1 MTLSEAL
8 KKLTSG
14 ESLSREETKTVF
26 QTIMSGEATDAQIG
40 ALLIALRM
48 KGESVDE
55 ITGAAEIMREK
66 ATAVLPESRKNLVD
80 TCGTGGDGSNT
91 FNIST
96 AVAFVAAGAGA
107 RVAKHGNRS
116 VSSKSGSADVLEA
129 LGVNV
134 SISSDKMKFCLDEV
148 GISFLFAP
156 ALHKAMKYAIGPR
169 KEMAVRTI
177 FNLLGP
183 LTNPAG
189 AQNQLLG
196 VYDSGL
202 TEPLAHVLKNMGS
215 TRAFVVHGMNR
226 IDEVSISDSTRIS
239 ELHEGA
245 VETYMVSPKDFG
257 IPSAPESSILGG
269 TAADNADV
277 LRAVFSGQ
285 KGPHRDVVRLN
296 AAFAIAAAG
305 LTQTPNE
312 GLEAAT
318 EAIDSGVA
326 MQKLNTLVEVSN
338 S

>member
-1 MTLSEAL
+1 MTLHEAL
-8 KKLTSG
+8 KKLISG
-14 ESLSREETKTVF
+14 ESLTRAETRSVF
-26 QTIMSGEATDAQIG
+26 QIIMSGEATDAQIG
-40 ALLIALRM
+40 AFLIALRM
-48 KGESVDE
+48 KGETADE

-66 ATAVLPESRKNLVD
+66 ATPILPESREYLVD

-129 LGVNV
+129 LGVDV
-134 SISSDKMKFCLDEV
+134 SMPPEKMKFCLDKV

-156 ALHKAMKYAIGPR
+156 SLHKAMKFAIGPR

-189 AQNQLLG
+189 AENQLIG
-196 VYDSGL
+196 VYAPEL
-202 TEPLAHVLKNMGS
+202 TEPLAEVLKNMGS

-226 IDEVSISDSTRIS
+226 IDEFSISDDTRIS
-239 ELHEGA
+239 ELHNGT
-245 VETYMVSPKDFG
+245 VETYTLSPTDFG
-257 IPSAPESSILGG
+257 ISPAPEDTILGG
-269 TAADNADV
+269 TAEDNAKI
-277 LRAVFSGQ
+277 LREILSG
-285 KGPHRDVVRLN
+285 KEDPHRDVVLLN

-305 LTQTPNE
+305 LVETPRE
-312 GLEAAT
+312 GLAA
-318 EAIDSGVA
+318 AKQSIDTGA
-326 MQKLNTLVEVSN
+326 ALEKLTKLVQISN